1 MKLSTATRIGL
12 STVFLAATV
21 AQADVLTVASYDM
34 NNGHGQ
40 ASSGS
45 FNYWDRAYSGAGSTI
60 TDNALLSGGKGDLTD
75 GLITAGNWYDV
86 ENSAGTGPYVGWRS
100 SVLPAGP
107 EITFHFASSVSISAI
122 RIHADDSAGVG
133 GVSLPSSVSFNGGT
147 PILVTDPDAGSAP
160 SWLEF
165 AGLSLSGNSVQVKFG
180 YGNEWVFVDEVQFI
194 GSVPEPETY
203 AMMLAGLGL
212 LAVAARTKSR
222 T

>member
-12 STVFLAATV
+12 SSFFLVAAV
-21 AQADVLTVASYDM
+21 ARADVLPVASYDM

-45 FNYWDRAYSGAGSTI
+45 YNYWDRAYSGAGSTT

-75 GLITAGNWYDV
+75 GLITLDNWYNV
-86 ENSAGTGPYVGWRS
+86 ENAAGTGPYVGWRYE
-100 SVLPAGP
+100 VLPGGP
-107 EITFHFASSVSISAI
+107 DITFHFASSVSISGI
-122 RIHADDSAGVG
+122 RIHADDSAGAG

-147 PILVTDPDAGSAP
+147 PILVTDPDPGTAP

-165 AGLSLSGNSVQVKFG
+165 AGLSLSGNSVQVRLG
-180 YGNEWVFVDEVQFI
+180 YGNSWVFVDEVQFI

-212 LAVAARTKSR
+212 LAAAARTKSR